1 MKNTIIVLFV
11 LFLSMNAFSQS
22 TRLTDIHDDFESD
35 SLSSIW
41 SNDKFVPGAVE
52 FQSERVRSGKNA
64 VKITLRGGD
73 QIEEEKGSIFERAE
87 LKELKKLCSNEDSLY
102 SYSFSLFLPAD
113 FPNVKTRLVIAQWKH
128 NCQSENCDPDNPVI
142 ALRFVSGELYVT
154 LQTGPER
161 RTLYRLSDDVLNKW
175 MDFKF
180 RIRFSRNQNGIL
192 NATLNNKTIIDYK
205 GVTAYKENY
214 GYPYPGKFYFK
225 MGLYRDRM
233 LQPMTIYFDDYQKQ
247 RL

>member
-1 MKNTIIVLFV
+1 MRNTIVVLMI

-22 TRLTDIHDDFESD
+22 IRLTDIRDDFESD

-52 FQSERVRSGKNA
+52 FQSEYVRNGKKA
-64 VKITLRGGD
+64 IRITLRGGD
-73 QIEEEKGSIFERAE
+73 QIDEEKGSIFERAE
-87 LKELKKLCSNEDSLY
+87 LKELKKLCSKEDSLY
-102 SYSFSLFLPAD
+102 AYSFSLFLPSD
-113 FPNVKTRLVIAQWKH
+113 FPSVKTRLVIAQWKH
-128 NCQSENCDPDNPVI
+128 NCQSGNCDPDNPVI
-142 ALRFVSGELYVT
+142 ALRFVSGEMYIT
-154 LQTGPER
+154 LQAGPER
-161 RTLYRLSDDVLNKW
+161 TTLYRLSENVLNKW

-180 RIRFSRNQNGIL
+180 RIRFSRNQDGII

-205 GVTAYKENY
+205 GVTAYTANF

-233 LQPMTIYFDDYQKQ
+233 AQPMTIYFDDYQKQ
-247 RL
+247 QL